1 MSDADKLLPCPSCGS
16 DELFTDTSYAGFV
29 VSCDNCSMRGSL
41 ADWNTRATL
50 QPAPDAAPVVQDEWG
65 EWKFT
70 HPLDKLAA
78 LQAHADALARY
89 GEHTS
94 TCDIMTHGVWSDPTP
109 CTCGWG
115 ATFRSYEAFK
125 AGEPT

>member
-1 MSDADKLLPCPSCGS
+1 MGFCEGCG
-16 DELFTDTSYAGFV
+16 
-29 VSCDNCSMRGSL
+29 
-41 ADWNTRATL
+41 
-50 QPAPDAAPVVQDEWG
+50 QPALSATREGRPICPDCIEEGYGDENTDPDMATIAYLAG
-65 EWKFT
+65 AKDAR
-70 HPLDKLAA
+70 DKLAA
-78 LQAHADALARY
+78 LQAHADALAGY

-94 TCDIMTHGVWSDPTP
+94 TCDIMTHSVWFDPTP